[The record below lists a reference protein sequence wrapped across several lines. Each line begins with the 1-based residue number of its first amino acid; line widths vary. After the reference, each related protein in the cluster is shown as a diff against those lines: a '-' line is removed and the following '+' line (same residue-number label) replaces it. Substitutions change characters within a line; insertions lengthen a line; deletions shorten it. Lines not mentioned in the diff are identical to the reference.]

1 VLCLSH
7 AAWALWLLGYPDQAL
22 ERCQEALALA
32 QELSH
37 PFSIVFALNF
47 AAVLHHLRRET
58 QVAKERSEAV
68 IALSTKHGFP
78 FWIAGAT
85 TLQGWALAMEGE
97 IEEGIAQMRQGLVA
111 WQATGAEIGVPHY
124 LALLA
129 EAYGQAGQAEEGLSV
144 LAEAL
149 ASVDNT
155 GQHSWEAELYR
166 LKGELLLR
174 CIEPVEM
181 MQGEAEADAE
191 ACFRQ
196 AIQVAR
202 QQDAKSWELRA
213 TMSLSRLWQ
222 RQGRA
227 DQARQMLAEIYG
239 WFTEGFD
246 TPDLKEAKVLLEEL
260 S

>member
-1 VLCLSH
+1 MLH
-7 AAWALWLLGYPDQAL
+7 QFRQERQA
-22 ERCQEALALA
+22 
-32 QELSH
+32 
-37 PFSIVFALNF
+37 V
-47 AAVLHHLRRET
+47 
-58 QVAKERSEAV
+58 KERSEAV

-85 TLQGWALAMEGE
+85 VLQGWALTMEGE
-97 IEEGIAQMRQGLVA
+97 IEEGIAQMRQGLAA

-129 EAYGQAGQAEEGLSV
+129 EAYGQAGQVEEGLSV

-149 ASVDNT
+149 ASVENT
-155 GQHSWEAELYR
+155 GQRCWEAELHR
-166 LKGELLLR
+166 LKGELL
-174 CIEPVEM
+174 
-181 MQGEAEADAE
+181 MQAAADSDAE

-202 QQDAKSWELRA
+202 RQEAKSWELRA
-213 TMSLSRLWQ
+213 TVSLCRLLQKQRPEPVEGRGWQ
-222 RQGRA
+222 EEGRQL
-227 DQARQMLAEIYG
+227 LAEIYG

-246 TPDLKEAKVLLEEL
+246 TADLKEARALLEEM